1 MRGVSLAKQFTK
13 AIMSSERN
21 RRHLELPSGGSSSG
35 VMEISKSLPSR
46 TRAGQVAATPMS
58 PSSVYAEKML
68 LDIPHSFTDAVLFCH
83 WDNILGPRLEHVW
96 YISDRPQPH
105 LNILRFITTQV
116 LSGEICRELNTSR
129 IDFKFF
135 DIPDKGIV
143 IPSFVFSAQRGMDLG
158 LHALALVIPNSE
170 LSVFLQ
176 VNGIV
181 QSWLNRI
188 ISKFRVLLEKVG
200 AK

>member
-1 MRGVSLAKQFTK
+1 
-13 AIMSSERN
+13 MSSEKN
-21 RRHLELPSGGSSSG
+21 IRHLDLPSAGSGILDTSKANPSGSAGDQSSS
-35 VMEISKSLPSR
+35 
-46 TRAGQVAATPMS
+46 TPMS
-58 PSSVYAEKML
+58 PSSVFAQKML
-68 LDIPHSFTDAVLFCH
+68 FNIPHCFMDAIVFCH

-96 YISDRPQPH
+96 YVSDRPQPH
-105 LNILRFITTQV
+105 RNILRFITTQV

-143 IPSFVFSAQRGMDLG
+143 IPSFVFSAWKGVDLG

-170 LSVFLQ
+170 LPLFLQ
-176 VNGIV
+176 VHAIV
-181 QSWLNRI
+181 QSWFNRI

-200 AK
+200 VVEVIICLG

>member
-1 MRGVSLAKQFTK
+1 
-13 AIMSSERN
+13 MSSEKN
-21 RRHLELPSGGSSSG
+21 VRHLDIPSIGSGSG
-35 VMEISKSLPSR
+35 VMEISKSFPSGSGGDQSA
-46 TRAGQVAATPMS
+46 TTPMS
-58 PSSVYAEKML
+58 PSSVYAQKML
-68 LDIPHSFTDAVLFCH
+68 FNVPHCFMDAVLFCH

-96 YISDRPQPH
+96 YVNDRPQPH
-105 LNILRFITTQV
+105 LNILRFITSQV

-143 IPSFVFSAQRGMDLG
+143 IPSFVFSAQKGSDLE

-176 VNGIV
+176 VSTIV
-181 QSWLNRI
+181 QPWFNRI

-200 AK
+200 TGRKYSDSLSTFD